1 MYYIFTNKPGQKSL
15 TFNPIIN
22 SLFYL
27 NCDTENRRDIET
39 QVYKNNNNFMMNKKL
54 SDGIWFVRRGQTSVE
69 LI

>member
-27 NCDTENRRDIET
+27 NCIAQNIVET
-39 QVYKNNNNFMMNKKL
+39 QVIKKNYKNYEKIIKK
-54 SDGIWFVRRGQTSVE
+54 IK
-69 LI
+69 